1 MSKIKFIDKS
11 GNIQFLDAS
20 KEPLFM
26 ERLEM
31 IWSVYFEKREE
42 EKVVKA
48 KKAEKVEDLDYKKIL
63 KENGVKGA
71 HLYKDEEKAKEKCIE
86 LWLLA

>member
-1 MSKIKFIDKS
+1 MLNIKFIDRS
-11 GNIQFLDAS
+11 GNIQFLDTS

-31 IWSVYFEKREE
+31 IWSVYFEKRGE
-42 EKVVKA
+42 EKVVKV
-48 KKAEKVEDLDYKKIL
+48 KKEEKTEDFDYKKIL
-63 KENGVKGA
+63 KENGVKSS
-71 HLYKDEEKAKEKCIE
+71 HLYSVEKAKEKCIE

>member
-1 MSKIKFIDKS
+1 MSNIKFIDKS

-48 KKAEKVEDLDYKKIL
+48 KKAEKVEDFDYKKIL
-63 KENGVKGA
+63 KEKGVKWS
-71 HLYKDEEKAKEKCIE
+71 HLYSVEKAKEKCIE